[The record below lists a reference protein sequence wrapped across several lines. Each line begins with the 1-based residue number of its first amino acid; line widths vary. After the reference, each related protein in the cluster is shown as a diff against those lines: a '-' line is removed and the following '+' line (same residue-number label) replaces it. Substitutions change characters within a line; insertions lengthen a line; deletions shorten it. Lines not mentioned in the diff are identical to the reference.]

1 MWFIFVACLSKSQP
15 TAAPNPE
22 PVSSTEVQMKE
33 EKKTKTLTVTRQIAP
48 KVETTLIDGIS
59 IQFSQNHK
67 HLVSGGAKGFIN
79 GHLKVGEES
88 VSFGLELAPHAFQEF
103 VVADRVIRLNA
114 TGFYEFPLQVEVL
127 GKPLPMISSDE
138 AKSIVAKLSLASTCG
153 EVNGSMESNGVLR
166 LQTKGGCEVYI
177 GQYSHMVLHIST
189 DAVGKGDTAE

>member
-1 MWFIFVACLSKSQP
+1 MWFLFVACLSKSQP

-22 PVSSTEVQMKE
+22 SVSGNEVQMKE
-33 EKKTKTLTVTRQIAP
+33 EKMSKVLTVTRQIAP

-79 GHLKVGEES
+79 GRIMVGEDS

-103 VVADRVIRLNA
+103 AVADRVIRLSA

-127 GKPLPMISSDE
+127 GKPLPMITSDQ
-138 AKSIVAKLSLASTCG
+138 AKSMVAKLSLVFTCG

-166 LQTKGGCEVYI
+166 VQSKGGCEVYI

-189 DAVGKGDTAE
+189 DSVEEGDTAE

>member
-1 MWFIFVACLSKSQP
+1 MWYIFFACLSRSQP
-15 TAAPNPE
+15 TVAPNPE
-22 PVSSTEVQMKE
+22 SASGTEVQMKE
-33 EKKTKTLTVTRQIAP
+33 EKTSKPLTLTRHIAP

-79 GHLKVGEES
+79 GRIMVGEES
-88 VSFGLELAPHAFQEF
+88 VSFGLELAPHVFQEF

-127 GKPLPMISSDE
+127 GKALPMITSDE

-153 EVNGSMESNGVLR
+153 EFNGSMKSNGVLR
-166 LQTKGGCEVYI
+166 VQSNGGCEVYI

-189 DAVGKGDTAE
+189 DSVGEGDTAE

>member
-1 MWFIFVACLSKSQP
+1 MWFILFACLSKSQP
-15 TAAPNPE
+15 TAAPNPD
-22 PVSSTEVQMKE
+22 PVSGTEVQMKE
-33 EKKTKTLTVTRQIAP
+33 EKMSNPLTVTRHIAP

-79 GHLKVGEES
+79 GRIMVGEDS

-103 VVADRVIRLNA
+103 AVADRVIRLNA

-127 GKPLPMISSDE
+127 GKPLPMITSDQ
-138 AKSIVAKLSLASTCG
+138 AKSIVANLSLASTCG

-166 LQTKGGCEVYI
+166 VQSKGGCEVYI

-189 DAVGKGDTAE
+189 DSVGKGDTAE

>member
-1 MWFIFVACLSKSQP
+1 MWFLFVACLSKSQP

-22 PVSSTEVQMKE
+22 PVSGTEVQMKE
-33 EKKTKTLTVTRQIAP
+33 ENTSKALTITRQIAP
-48 KVETTLIDGIS
+48 KVQTTLIDGIS

-67 HLVSGGAKGFIN
+67 HLVSGAAKGFIN
-79 GHLKVGEES
+79 GRIMVGEDS

-103 VVADRVIRLNA
+103 AVADRVIRLNA

-127 GKPLPMISSDE
+127 GKPLPVITSDQ

-166 LQTKGGCEVYI
+166 VQSKGGCEVYI

-189 DAVGKGDTAE
+189 DSTEEEDTAE